1 MSIPVVP
8 PSVAVPLGRLPA
20 WPSERALISDEEW
33 QALLCHAD
41 ELQQLESVHLD
52 DKWDV
57 AFDQGSLS

>member
-8 PSVAVPLGRLPA
+8 PSVAEPARRLPA

-33 QALLCHAD
+33 QALLYHAD
-41 ELQQLESVHLD
+41 ELQQLESIHLD

-57 AFDQGSLS
+57 AIDQGSLS

>member
-1 MSIPVVP
+1 MSTPVVP

-20 WPSERALISDEEW
+20 WPSERVLISDQEW

-41 ELQQLESVHLD
+41 ELQQLESSHLD
-52 DKWDV
+52 DQWDV